1 MLDQSSN
8 KRIAKNTIYL
18 YLRML
23 LSMVVSLYTS
33 RVVLDVLGVSDYGVY
48 GVVGGFV
55 GMFPSP
61 NFDSSPFKGEL
72 ERVSSS
78 FILHQ

>member
-1 MLDQSSN
+1 MSSTQSSNN

-48 GVVGGFV
+48 GGLIEYY
-55 GMFPSP
+55 PKSRINNRQCQRNKP
-61 NFDSSPFKGEL
+61 YISTEATS
-72 ERVSSS
+72 
-78 FILHQ
+78 